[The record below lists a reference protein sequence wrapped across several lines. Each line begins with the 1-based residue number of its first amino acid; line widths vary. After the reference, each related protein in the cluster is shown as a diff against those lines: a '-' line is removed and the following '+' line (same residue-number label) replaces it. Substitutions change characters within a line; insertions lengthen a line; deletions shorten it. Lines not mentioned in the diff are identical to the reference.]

1 MKYNAL
7 KKCLN
12 LAEVICEAGGMD
24 VANVDVCF
32 INQQRVV
39 VNLDC
44 HGAEVMISIRP
55 KGADNEYIH

>member
-24 VANVDVCF
+24 VANVDVTVDWHEVLT
-32 INQQRVV
+32 R
-39 VNLDC
+39 LDC
-44 HGAEVMISIRP
+44 KGAEIVIAIRP
-55 KGADNEYIH
+55 KGADHE